1 MNKQNAFLTMAA
13 VALCCLI
20 TACSGKKDAEE
31 IFNGQKSGVVLVLN
45 KFYYEVQL
53 PTGQKLFFKGV
64 NSDGELEGFTADE
77 REVQRNPAMLN
88 GTGFF
93 ISNDGL
99 LVTNRH
105 VAATDIDENQLKQN
119 LQRII
124 RSAILQ
130 YAYVQQQLEVQYEQ
144 LEQQRQML
152 IQYYQMGQNVDAAQ
166 VQQIQ
171 AEQERV
177 RALYQNVTANA
188 RNLRYNTSLNDIHIR
203 VVCAIGISYDG
214 VKVQSPSD
222 FLEKNPCDIIK
233 ISADKDADLALLQLK
248 SHQTPENAYVFQFAG
263 DGNKKFFNGND
274 SETELKIDQQ
284 LYMIGYNAGLMLANT
299 QKGISVQMT
308 SGKITQT
315 PDNDRVLYSIPTVQG
330 SSGSPVVDEYG
341 NVVAVNFAKLV
352 GSDNFNFGIPV
363 SRVKEFLK
371 DVK

>member
-1 MNKQNAFLTMAA
+1 M
-13 VALCCLI
+13 
-20 TACSGKKDAEE
+20 
-31 IFNGQKSGVVLVLN
+31 
-45 KFYYEVQL
+45 
-53 PTGQKLFFKGV
+53 
-64 NSDGELEGFTADE
+64 
-77 REVQRNPAMLN
+77 
-88 GTGFF
+88 
-93 ISNDGL
+93 
-99 LVTNRH
+99 
-105 VAATDIDENQLKQN
+105 
-119 LQRII
+119 
-124 RSAILQ
+124 
-130 YAYVQQQLEVQYEQ
+130 QQQLEVQYEQ

-341 NVVAVNFAKLV
+341 NVVAVNFAKLA